1 MLTPLSPP
9 YSPDDPDPYDPHES
23 SKSLLPREPRPRLSS
38 SPAPA
43 SLPKSL
49 WARVRASL
57 YSNRGIL
64 LVLISQFFGSVM
76 NLATRILETSFPEQ
90 RFHALQI
97 LFARQSIT
105 CVLVWVWL
113 WWMRVPDAPWGPRGV
128 RWLLVARGVG
138 GFWGVFGLYYSLSYL
153 DLSDATVI
161 TFLAPIVATFACSL
175 IPSLR
180 EPFTR
185 AHLLASLV
193 SLLGVVLIARPTS
206 LFTFGRSSDTS
217 YETVPSAP
225 TARSLA
231 LPPSLTATPHQRL
244 IAVLVALLGVL
255 GAASAFTTIRWI
267 GTRAHPLLSVHYF
280 SSWCALVSLVALLA
294 VPSVGGIVWPSGL
307 VQWALLGGIGVSGF
321 VMQFLLTK
329 GLQVE
334 TAGRATGMV
343 YAQMVFAVGWERL
356 VWGSVPGVL
365 SVVGSVLI
373 LGSVVWVGM
382 RKGKG
387 KGEEGRETGGRGG
400 DEEAVPLGRW
410 EESEDEGAESEG
422 ERELGGRR
430 R

>member
-1 MLTPLSPP
+1 MGCIVSCFW
-9 YSPDDPDPYDPHES
+9 H
-23 SKSLLPREPRPRLSS
+23 PRAVEV
-38 SPAPA
+38 
-43 SLPKSL
+43 L
-49 WARVRASL
+49 WDRGQ
-57 YSNRGIL
+57 NRTEA
-64 LVLISQFFGSVM
+64 
-76 NLATRILETSFPEQ
+76 NN
-90 RFHALQI
+90 
-97 LFARQSIT
+97 
-105 CVLVWVWL
+105 
-113 WWMRVPDAPWGPRGV
+113 D
-128 RWLLVARGVG
+128 G
-138 GFWGVFGLYYSLSYL
+138 GTDSLSYL

-161 TFLAPIVATFACSL
+161 TFLSPIVATFACSL

-206 LFTFGRSSDTS
+206 LFTFPRSSDDS
-217 YETVPSAP
+217 YESVPSTPA
-225 TARSLA
+225 ARSLA

-267 GTRAHPLLSVHYF
+267 GKRAHPLLSVNYF
-280 SSWCALVSLVALLA
+280 STWCALVSLVALLT
-294 VPSVGGIVWPSGL
+294 VPSVGGIVWPGGA

-387 KGEEGRETGGRGG
+387 GKEEERGAREAGG

-410 EESEDEGAESEG
+410 EEEEESDG
-422 ERELGGRR
+422 ERVVGGERR
-430 R
+430 